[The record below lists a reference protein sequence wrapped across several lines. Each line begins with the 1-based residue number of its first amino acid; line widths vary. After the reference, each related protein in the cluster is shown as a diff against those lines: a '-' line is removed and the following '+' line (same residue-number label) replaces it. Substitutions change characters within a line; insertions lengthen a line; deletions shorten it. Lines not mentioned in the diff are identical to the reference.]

1 MATRCLI
8 LYNYLRWGGYK
19 IVVELPDDIYHLYSF
34 WGTIKIIIVR
44 EGFIGNNLFSLG
56 GLIDWNPSASPRDL
70 INNHLCFID
79 YFPINPS
86 LTMIIS
92 IVKLRF
98 DLLKTMCEIIFEMKQ
113 DNWNL
118 YLKSIKCSFFQN
130 YTSACISF
138 SWLDDMKHIK
148 CRSKCICE
156 IS

>member
-70 INNHLCFID
+70 IIKPPLLHRLFPNKSLPDYD
-79 YFPINPS
+79 YFYI
-86 LTMIIS
+86 M
-92 IVKLRF
+92 KKKF
-98 DLLKTMCEIIFEMKQ
+98 DQIRNQGHL
-113 DNWNL
+113 L
-118 YLKSIKCSFFQN
+118 YLQYRDDHWSEAMRCLLGNNLWSRGGLMIKSQGEAEGI
-130 YTSACISF
+130 
-138 SWLDDMKHIK
+138 
-148 CRSKCICE
+148 
-156 IS
+156 